1 MSRKSPAGKTGPPR
15 FEAGPQGSSA
25 FLFARTMPFF
35 QNAPLRRFRRKKPG
49 NRPCFPTKNR
59 KRLRASTPRRH
70 GAAPKNANSGGMPA
84 PGAKKNAAARV
95 SPKPRHRSPHGTK
108 KFRPARKEVPSAQLR
123 CAEGRSLRPSGGIA
137 GRPAFPVPRR
147 NFRGTLVA
155 RRRLSPHRRTASP
168 RFAGFRPAG
177 ISSYR
182 PARHSFQGARSA
194 PKLPRTRRA
203 LAGPFSGTPFLT
215 RVRRLARLLPPHSRE
230 VCAPRASATPPAR
243 DSGAGTASDA

>member
-147 NFRGTLVA
+147 NFRGTLAA

-177 ISSYR
+177 ISLVSTRAAFLSGGTVRAEIAAHPPRPCRTFLRDSLSHPCETPR
-182 PARHSFQGARSA
+182 PAPSPALSRSLRSA
-194 PKLPRTRRA
+194 RVGDTSCPR
-203 LAGPFSGTPFLT
+203 
-215 RVRRLARLLPPHSRE
+215 
-230 VCAPRASATPPAR
+230 
-243 DSGAGTASDA
+243 